1 MRMSVSRTDLT
12 WRTLYLAGAVSA
24 GVFVVLVLVPVTML
38 FTAPV
43 PPTDGAGILEYIAEH
58 PGVYLTQLVSFV
70 GLAVPAMV
78 VLAALAVALRQVD
91 KSLALIGGLF
101 GVASEIIAL
110 ALGSSPQ
117 SLHGGLVVLSDAYS
131 KASSAERQSLV
142 SAADALIATTNAVS
156 WAGILTAAAILI
168 LSITMLRGDFGR
180 VGAILG
186 IVTGLLGI
194 VSEALRPLMG
204 VSYTVYGL
212 LLPTWFGIVGWKL
225 LRMHVQTRSVS

>member
-78 VLAALAVALRQVD
+78 VFAALAVALRQVD

-131 KASSAERQSLV
+131 KASSAERQALV

-212 LLPTWFGIVGWKL
+212 LLPTWFGIAGWKL

>member
-78 VLAALAVALRQVD
+78 VFAALAVALRQVD

-131 KASSAERQSLV
+131 KASSAERQALV

-212 LLPTWFGIVGWKL
+212 LLPTWFGMAGWKL
-225 LRMHVQTRSVS
+225 LRLARA